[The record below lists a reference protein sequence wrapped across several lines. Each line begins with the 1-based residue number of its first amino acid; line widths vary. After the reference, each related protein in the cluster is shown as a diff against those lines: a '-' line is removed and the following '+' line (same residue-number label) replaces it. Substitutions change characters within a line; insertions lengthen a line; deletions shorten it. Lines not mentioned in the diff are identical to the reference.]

1 MPLLKRRH
9 EGQSADGFSRNCI
22 IHTVILL
29 LLTCQ
34 LKRSILTTSNT
45 MYNRVVAK
53 QERFAVEA
61 GEGVC
66 DLVMDSSKTRWR
78 NYTQSEHS
86 DFDEVAACVN
96 VLRSNVSGLPSP
108 DKREMRKLECNTDV
122 TLANLRNA
130 IQRYDTIWFIGD
142 SVLRQQFYSLIC
154 MMDPSLGKH
163 AGKPFN
169 LTGEN
174 YESLVWHHSN
184 QSQNGTT
191 LRYSQFGWH
200 FDTSEYALY
209 RDDFPTAVKTL
220 GSNDAIVLNAGM
232 HYDSSRVHFLAK
244 AVNFMANMS
253 TQSTASV
260 FYMEPL
266 LEEWPTSNGFFT
278 NQCECMSP

>member
-1 MPLLKRRH
+1 MLQF
-9 EGQSADGFSRNCI
+9 G
-22 IHTVILL
+22 
-29 LLTCQ
+29 
-34 LKRSILTTSNT
+34 
-45 MYNRVVAK
+45 
-53 QERFAVEA
+53 
-61 GEGVC
+61 
-66 DLVMDSSKTRWR
+66 
-78 NYTQSEHS
+78 
-86 DFDEVAACVN
+86 
-96 VLRSNVSGLPSP
+96 
-108 DKREMRKLECNTDV
+108 
-122 TLANLRNA
+122 
-130 IQRYDTIWFIGD
+130 IGD
-142 SVLRQQFYSLIC
+142 SVLRQQFYSLMC

-163 AGKPFN
+163 AGEPFN

-260 FYMEPL
+260 FYINHYWKNGPL
-266 LEEWPTSNGFFT
+266 VMGSLPINVSAFPPNTLIIALGT
-278 NQCECMSP
+278 